1 LQHSEFKSFA
11 QENFVLLFDA
21 SGLIVMGI
29 ARVCTAFSH
38 APSKCSRI
46 VISLA
51 KLGSR
56 RIISI
61 YGPERGG
68 SFMTALDTV
77 TSLELE
83 RSVFDSD
90 EARILS
96 IAFEKAWTYVQFDPT
111 LGFLEGWE
119 RQSELAR
126 CLMRLLKLGNDNP
139 VALANSG
146 IALLHKSRR
155 SA

>member
-1 LQHSEFKSFA
+1 
-11 QENFVLLFDA
+11 
-21 SGLIVMGI
+21 
-29 ARVCTAFSH
+29 
-38 APSKCSRI
+38 

-96 IAFEKAWTYVQFDPT
+96 IAFEKAWITCNLIRRWVSWK
-111 LGFLEGWE
+111 G
-119 RQSELAR
+119 
-126 CLMRLLKLGNDNP
+126 GNGNP
-139 VALANSG
+139 SWRGVL
-146 IALLHKSRR
+146 
-155 SA
+155 